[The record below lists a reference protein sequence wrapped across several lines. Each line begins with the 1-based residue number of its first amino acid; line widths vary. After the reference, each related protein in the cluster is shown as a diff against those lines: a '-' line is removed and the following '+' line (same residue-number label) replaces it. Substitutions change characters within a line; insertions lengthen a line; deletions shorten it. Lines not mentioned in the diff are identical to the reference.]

1 MKTCPLC
8 GFKFEKSAIVK
19 CASCP
24 VNCGKGTLCCPHCG
38 YKYIE
43 KSSTLELLKKII
55 KRRNKHAA

>member
-8 GFKFEKSAIVK
+8 GYKFEKSADVK

-24 VNCGKGTLCCPHCG
+24 VNCGKGTLCCPNCG

-43 KSSTLELLKKII
+43 KSSTVELLKKLI
-55 KRRNKHAA
+55 KRRNKNAA